1 MAASLAQED
10 AGVGDTLSDTYTVAD
25 TDTLVTDIDDLS
37 VGEPLS
43 DEEGAVSGMPAPA
56 PSSMTAQKH
65 LKALSD
71 AIDAASELT
80 TEKRA
85 SKREVTLRRL
95 YKALSQ
101 YSTPSECGDLIEA
114 NMDENIIPACLFGI
128 TKGSSPAEQYAACR
142 CLEALSIT
150 LGFDRDSYYEVIYE
164 PLRRA
169 VMATGRASPV
179 RSAALRAL
187 TLTAFI
193 CGTDA
198 DSETSLL
205 DLCEKAC
212 GESWRGE
219 DVPPLLRATAL
230 DCWALIS
237 TNVDDSDL
245 AGGDYGRG
253 LDILPLLQ
261 QCLDHDYS
269 ELRSSAGECVTLIH
283 EARLSLGIDAEEAAN
298 ASDRRFRR
306 GSWDGSE
313 WEVLMDELKQRMAEL
328 AVESGHHMSKKAK
341 KEQRS
346 TFREFMGT
354 VVDDEPPREVVSF
367 RGGSLVL
374 TSWREIIQLNFIRHC
389 LQGGFQAQLMTN
401 PTLLSLFGGDGMVL
415 QDASVKQLSAIEKR
429 LVMSKTSDAAKAA
442 DVRLARQRKN
452 RHAAKNQFLNDD

>member
-1 MAASLAQED
+1 
-10 AGVGDTLSDTYTVAD
+10 
-25 TDTLVTDIDDLS
+25 
-37 VGEPLS
+37 
-43 DEEGAVSGMPAPA
+43 
-56 PSSMTAQKH
+56 
-65 LKALSD
+65 
-71 AIDAASELT
+71 
-80 TEKRA
+80 
-85 SKREVTLRRL
+85 
-95 YKALSQ
+95 
-101 YSTPSECGDLIEA
+101 
-114 NMDENIIPACLFGI
+114 
-128 TKGSSPAEQYAACR
+128 
-142 CLEALSIT
+142 
-150 LGFDRDSYYEVIYE
+150 
-164 PLRRA
+164 
-169 VMATGRASPV
+169 MATGRASPV

-306 GSWDGSE
+306 GKDTFG
-313 WEVLMDELKQRMAEL
+313 
-328 AVESGHHMSKKAK
+328 HMS
-341 KEQRS
+341 
-346 TFREFMGT
+346 T
-354 VVDDEPPREVVSF
+354 
-367 RGGSLVL
+367 
-374 TSWREIIQLNFIRHC
+374 QLLIC
-389 LQGGFQAQLMTN
+389 
-401 PTLLSLFGGDGMVL
+401 
-415 QDASVKQLSAIEKR
+415 
-429 LVMSKTSDAAKAA
+429 
-442 DVRLARQRKN
+442 
-452 RHAAKNQFLNDD
+452 